1 MNIDPDN
8 EAIDILNN
16 IANSL
21 TTIANELQK
30 LNTKGISAS
39 VHSNPHA
46 YPVKIQN
53 AYPEETN
60 R

>member
-30 LNTKGISAS
+30 LNTK
-39 VHSNPHA
+39 
-46 YPVKIQN
+46 
-53 AYPEETN
+53 
-60 R
+60 